1 MVITHNKTELLA
13 FLTGVVD
20 ACDYPNEKEVYIT
33 SGNFNFSIVAKII
46 IINFFFLFIGKT
58 CY

>member
-1 MVITHNKTELLA
+1 MKGSTKLPTNFSDFLRDPVNKTELFA

-33 SGNFNFSIVAKII
+33 SGNFN
-46 IINFFFLFIGKT
+46 
-58 CY
+58 